1 MVRRGRFLGLCA
13 AAVLACHMAPAM
25 AAESYAGARISVV
38 VGYSPGGGYD
48 DYARLLS
55 EYLGRQIPGQ
65 PAIIVQNMPGAASLK
80 SVQYISRTAPQ
91 DGTVMAI
98 FNPGLI
104 GQSLAGPDKIDI
116 DFAKLRFVGSM
127 TSDARA
133 CYLWHSKNIRS
144 FEDLLK
150 SNEVVMGATSV
161 GSNSYSDGALLRNL
175 FGAKIRHVTGYP
187 GSSEQR
193 LAIERGE
200 LDGGCGSWSSVPK
213 SWMTEGKAI
222 PLVRFSKAA
231 VSDMPANMPYVMDL
245 ARTTEQR
252 QILSTVLSP
261 AEISRPFAMGPKVP
275 EERLKILRTAFNA
288 MLADPTFLATA
299 ERTQREII
307 GPLTGEEVEAMIKG
321 IYAAPREVIAK
332 AADAVK

>member
-1 MVRRGRFLGLCA
+1 MGRRKVLGLCA
-13 AAVLACHMAPAM
+13 AAALACQVDHVR
-25 AAESYAGARISVV
+25 AAESYAGARITIV

-55 EYLGRQIPGQ
+55 EHFGRHIPGQ
-65 PAIIVQNMPGAASLK
+65 PTIIVQNMPGAASLK
-80 SVQYISRTAPQ
+80 SVQYLSKTAPQ

-104 GQSLAGPDKIDI
+104 GQSLSEPDKVDV

-133 CYLWHSKNIRS
+133 CYFWHTKNLRS
-144 FEDLLK
+144 FDDLLK
-150 SNEVVMGATSV
+150 SGEVIMGATSV

-175 FGAKIRHVTGYP
+175 FGAKIKHVTGYP

-213 SWMTEGKAI
+213 SWIQEGKAI
-222 PLVRFSKAA
+222 PLVRFSKAQ
-231 VSDMPANMPYVMDL
+231 VDDMPANLPYVMDL
-245 ARTTEQR
+245 ASTTEQK
-252 QILSTVLSP
+252 QILATVLSP
-261 AEISRPFAMGPKVP
+261 AEISRPFAMGPRVP
-275 EERLKILRTAFNA
+275 EDRLSILRASFNT

-307 GPLTGEEVEAMIKG
+307 GPMTGQEVEAMIKG

-332 AADAVK
+332 AAEAVK